1 MSSPPS
7 DNDAPNSFR
16 RFFCFVVR
24 FTGVSTY
31 RETSVTLPVSSLRR
45 SSASKSDASSP
56 HGRQERQ
63 SSRVFRADSRRREP
77 RFRFPKRTLKPLQ
90 SAFRTQGCGLPSCR
104 SPFSKPCRSPHKRM
118 RRGRPEPGFASRL
131 LTSTAAVPPE
141 GRIGRHPGIKQLGAL
156 RHGAER
162 KESAERVAHEDVPQG
177 FSFKA
182 FGNFGLHGLLKAF
195 HEFRGAPALSGLSGV
210 STIAADARARGR
222 QEGGAVGHVDGR
234 NGTGRCGALRARKQ
248 AQIPE
253 TRRAPTLRRRSR
265 KRL

>member
-1 MSSPPS
+1 M
-7 DNDAPNSFR
+7 ACR
-16 RFFCFVVR
+16 RAAR
-24 FTGVSTY
+24 LS
-31 RETSVTLPVSSLRR
+31 
-45 SSASKSDASSP
+45 
-56 HGRQERQ
+56 Q
-63 SSRVFRADSRRREP
+63 SRAEARINEC
-77 RFRFPKRTLKPLQ
+77 
-90 SAFRTQGCGLPSCR
+90 AG
-104 SPFSKPCRSPHKRM
+104 
-118 RRGRPEPGFASRL
+118 ASRAGL
-131 LTSTAAVPPE
+131 CLQASHEHAAVPPE

-156 RHGAER
+156 RHGVER

-248 AQIPE
+248 AAD
-253 TRRAPTLRRRSR
+253 TGNRRAQPCAVGHVKDCDGPSVLPGMRTGRERHRADGLRSLRDAAHC
-265 KRL
+265 